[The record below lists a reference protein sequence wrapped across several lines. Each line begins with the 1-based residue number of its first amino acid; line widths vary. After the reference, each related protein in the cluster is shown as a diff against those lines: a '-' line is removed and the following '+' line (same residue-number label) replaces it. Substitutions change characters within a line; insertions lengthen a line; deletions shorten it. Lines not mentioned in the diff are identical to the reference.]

1 MSYATWSGRQ
11 DHKEINP
18 GESNMP
24 TKKSNTEVPVAK
36 LKWTLNPKQL
46 KFKTTDDLESQT
58 DIIGQK
64 RGVEAFRF
72 GMGMVKKGYNIF
84 VTGEP
89 GTGRLATVKKLLSEM
104 ADKNDTPCDLC
115 YVNNFKHGEAPI
127 ALRFQSGE
135 GSQFKKDMQKFL
147 DTVMREAPQ
156 LFESEEYIARK
167 NQIAEAHEK
176 KVMSFYKAIEDQVKD
191 TGLVVVRMQMGPIQR
206 PDVVPMVDGEPKRL
220 IELEEMVNNGRFP
233 KDEFKR
239 LSDKRKELK
248 EEIDLIVQELKTLQK
263 EVGKKHEEVDRLMF
277 TALAQDFMK
286 SIRETY
292 PDEKVLKF
300 LDSVLEHM
308 GDNLDNIKALG
319 GPPKQG
325 PIPGMVF
332 GAPSPEI
339 IFQPYKVNLLVD
351 NSESEGPPVI
361 VESYP
366 TYRNLFGSIERVQ
379 DHSGG
384 WHTDYTKIK
393 AGSFVKA
400 NGGYLVINLMD
411 AIMEPGV
418 WQTLKR
424 CLKISQIEIETFD
437 PYYFI
442 SATGLKPEPI
452 DMEVKVVVLGSPYLY
467 MILKHYD
474 EDVPKIFKVRAD
486 YESSMDLNDDSVM
499 QVARFIK
506 TQVEKSELRSFDAS
520 GVSAIMEEAV
530 RWAGRQ
536 EKISTAFPVMAD
548 LLSEADYFAGQ
559 AEAKHVAGKHVK
571 EAINAKIYRSNQVE
585 ERIQE
590 MIDRGSLFVDTEGE
604 VVGQVNGLA
613 VYSMGDYAF
622 GKPARITAVTS
633 LGKEGI
639 INIEREADMSG
650 PTHNKGML
658 ILSGF
663 LRSRFA
669 QDKPLSLAGS
679 IAFEQSYGG
688 IDGDSASSTELY
700 ALLSSLSEKPLKQY
714 VAVTGS
720 VNQYGEVQPIGG
732 VNQKIEGFYLT
743 CKQAGLNGKQGVM
756 IPYPNVKDLMLRD
769 DVVKAVKAGKFHI
782 WAVKTIDEGVE
793 ILTGL
798 KAGVRGKNGK
808 YPKNSI
814 NGLVDAKLKS
824 LVDELMAYGKIAD
837 DNPKKK
843 SPTKKKATAKKK

>member
-1 MSYATWSGRQ
+1 
-11 DHKEINP
+11 
-18 GESNMP
+18 MP
-24 TKKSNTEVPVAK
+24 TAKMPTEVPVED
-36 LKWTLNPKQL
+36 LKWKLD
-46 KFKTTDDLESQT
+46 FKTVGFETTDDLEPQT
-58 DIIGQK
+58 EIIGQQ

-72 GMGMVKKGYNIF
+72 GMGMIKKGYNIF
-84 VTGEP
+84 VTGQP
-89 GTGRLATVKKLLSEM
+89 GTGRLSSVRKLLSEM
-104 ADKNDTPCDLC
+104 ANKNETPNDLC
-115 YVNNFKHGEAPI
+115 YVNNFKHPEAPI
-127 ALRFQSGE
+127 LLRFKYGE
-135 GSQFKKDMQKFL
+135 GSRFKKDVQTFL
-147 DTVMREAPQ
+147 DAVKREAPQ
-156 LFESEEYIARK
+156 LFESEAYIARK
-167 NQIAEAHEK
+167 NEIAEAHEK
-176 KVMSFYKAIEDQVKD
+176 KILSFYKAIEDQVKD

-206 PDVVPMVDGEPKRL
+206 PDVLPLVDGEPKRM
-220 IELEEMVNNGRFP
+220 IELEEMVGNGRFP
-233 KDEFKR
+233 KDEFERLRDKR
-239 LSDKRKELK
+239 LELK
-248 EEIDLIVQELKTLQK
+248 EEIDTIVQELKDLQK
-263 EVGKKHEEVDRLMF
+263 EVRKKHEEVDRLMF
-277 TALAQDFMK
+277 TALAQDFIK
-286 SIRETY
+286 PLREAY
-292 PDEKVLKF
+292 PDEKVLKY
-300 LDSVLEHM
+300 LDSVLENM
-308 GDNLDNIKALG
+308 ADDLDNIKALG

-325 PIPGMVF
+325 PIPGMLF
-332 GAPSPEI
+332 AGPSPEMV
-339 IFQPYKVNLLVD
+339 FQPYQVNLLVD
-351 NSESEGPPVI
+351 NTELEGPPVI

-379 DHSGG
+379 DRSGG

-411 AIMEPGV
+411 AIFEPGV

-424 CLKISQIEIETFD
+424 SLKTEKIEIETFD

-452 DMEVKVVVLGSPYLY
+452 AMQVKVVVLGSPYLY
-467 MILKHYD
+467 AMLRHYD

-486 YESSMDLNDDSVM
+486 YESSMDLTEDSVL

-506 TQVEKSELRSFDAS
+506 AEVEKHDLKPFDVS
-520 GVSAIMEEAV
+520 GVSAVMEEAV

-536 EKISTAFPVMAD
+536 EKISTSFPAMAD
-548 LLSEADYFAGQ
+548 LLSEADYFASRSG
-559 AEAKHVAGKHVK
+559 AGTVGDEHVK
-571 EAINAKIYRSNQVE
+571 EAVEAKRYRSNQVE

-590 MIDRGSLFVDTEGE
+590 MIDRGSLFVDTDGE

-669 QDKPLSLAGS
+669 QDKPLSLAAS

-700 ALLSSLSEKPLKQY
+700 ALLSSLSGKPLRQD

-732 VNQKIEGFYLT
+732 VNQKIEGFYLC
-743 CKQAGLNGKQGVM
+743 CKHAGLTGRQGVM
-756 IPYPNVKDLMLRD
+756 IPKPNVKDLMLRD
-769 DVVKAVKAGKFHI
+769 EVVEAVREGKFHI
-782 WAVKTIDEGVE
+782 WAVESIDEGIE
-793 ILTGL
+793 ILTGA
-798 KAGVRGKNGK
+798 KAGVRGKTGK

-814 NGLVDAKLKS
+814 NALVDDKLRS
-824 LVDELMAYGKIAD
+824 LADQLIAFGKEDENG
-837 DNPKKK
+837 
-843 SPTKKKATAKKK
+843 KKKASAKKKAPAKKK

>member
-1 MSYATWSGRQ
+1 
-11 DHKEINP
+11 
-18 GESNMP
+18 MP
-24 TKKSNTEVPVAK
+24 AKKSPTLVPVEK
-36 LKWTLNPKQL
+36 LKWTLNPKTL
-46 KFKTTDDLESQT
+46 SFKTTDDLEAQT

-89 GTGRLATVKKLLSEM
+89 GTGRLSTVRKLLEEM
-104 ADKNDTPCDLC
+104 ADKSETPCDLC
-115 YVNNFKHGEAPI
+115 YVNNFKHPEAPI
-127 ALRFQSGE
+127 QLRFKAGE
-135 GSQFKKDMQKFL
+135 GSTFKKDVHDFL
-147 DTVMREAPQ
+147 DTVKREAPQ

-167 NQIAEAHEK
+167 NAIAEAHEK
-176 KVMSFYKAIEDQVKD
+176 KIMSFYKAIEDQVKD

-206 PDVVPMVDGEPKRL
+206 PDVVPLVDGEPKRL
-220 IELEEMVNNGRFP
+220 IELEEMVVNGRFP
-233 KDEFKR
+233 QEEFER
-239 LSDKRKELK
+239 LRDKRTELK
-248 EEIDLIVQELKTLQK
+248 EEIDHIVVELKELAKQ
-263 EVGKKHEEVDRLMF
+263 VNDKHEEVDRLMF
-277 TALAQDFMK
+277 TALAQDFVK
-286 SIRETY
+286 PLKEKY
-292 PDEKVLKF
+292 DDEKVVKF
-300 LDSVLEHM
+300 LDSVLENM
-308 GDNLDNIKALG
+308 AEELDSIKALG

-325 PIPGMVF
+325 PIPGMMFGGPSAEQVF
-332 GAPSPEI
+332 R
-339 IFQPYKVNLLVD
+339 PYQVNLLVD
-351 NSESEGPPVI
+351 NSELEGPPII

-379 DHSGG
+379 DRSGG

-411 AIMEPGV
+411 AIYEPGV

-424 CLKISQIEIETFD
+424 SLKTEQIEIETFD

-467 MILKHYD
+467 MMLKHYD

-486 YESSMDLNDDSVM
+486 YESSMNLDDDSVL

-506 TQVEKSELRSFDAS
+506 GEVEKSDLKPFDAS
-520 GVSAIMEEAV
+520 GVSAVMEEAV

-559 AEAKHVAGKHVK
+559 AKAKKVKGEHVK
-571 EAINAKIYRSNQVE
+571 EAVYAKVYRSNQVE

-590 MIDRGSLFVDTEGE
+590 MIDRGSLFVDTDGE
-604 VVGQVNGLA
+604 AIGQVNGLA
-613 VYSMGDYAF
+613 VYSMGDYSF

-633 LGKEGI
+633 LGKDGI

-669 QDKPLSLAGS
+669 QNKPLSLAAS

-700 ALLSSLSEKPLKQY
+700 ALLSSLSEKPIKQY

-743 CKQAGLNGKQGVM
+743 CKSAGLNGNQGVM

-769 DVVKAVKAGKFHI
+769 EVVDAVKAGKFHI
-782 WAVKTIDEGVE
+782 WAVKTIDEGIE
-793 ILTGL
+793 ILTGV
-798 KAGVRGKNGK
+798 KAGAQKKDGS
-808 YPKNSI
+808 YPKNTI
-814 NGLVDAKLKS
+814 NGLVDEKLKS
-824 LVDELMAYGKIAD
+824 LVDQMVAYGKD
-837 DNPKKK
+837 DKNGKK
-843 SPTKKKATAKKK
+843 PAKKKVVKKAPAKK

>member
-1 MSYATWSGRQ
+1 
-11 DHKEINP
+11 
-18 GESNMP
+18 MP
-24 TKKSNTEVPVAK
+24 RKKAPVELTVDK
-36 LKWTLNPKQL
+36 LKWTLDPKEL
-46 KFKTTDDLESQT
+46 SFKSTDDLEPQS

-72 GMGMVKKGYNIF
+72 GMGMLRKGYNIF

-89 GTGRLATVKKLLSEM
+89 GTGRLSTVQKLLKEM
-104 ADKNDTPCDLC
+104 NDEKATPCDLC
-115 YVNNFKHGEAPI
+115 YVNNFKHPEAPI
-127 ALRFQSGE
+127 LLRFKSGE
-135 GSQFKKDMQKFL
+135 GSRFKKDIQDFL
-147 DTVMREAPQ
+147 DTVKREAPQ

-206 PDVVPMVDGEPKRL
+206 PDVVPLVDGEPKRM
-220 IELEEMVNNGRFP
+220 IELEEMVENGRFP
-233 KDEFKR
+233 RDEFER
-239 LSDKRKELK
+239 LNDKRKELK
-248 EEIDLIVQELKTLQK
+248 GEIDNIVQELKGLAK
-263 EVGKKHEEVDRLMF
+263 EVNKKHQEVDKLMF
-277 TALAQDFMK
+277 TALAQDFLK
-286 SIRETY
+286 PLKETY
-292 PDEKVLKF
+292 KDKKVLEF
-300 LDSVLEHM
+300 LDSILENM
-308 GDNLDNIKALG
+308 ADDLENIKALG
-319 GPPKQG
+319 AAPKQG
-325 PIPGMVF
+325 PIPGMMM
-332 GAPSPEI
+332 GGPSPEMV
-339 IFQPYKVNLLVD
+339 FQPYQVNLLVD
-351 NSESEGPPVI
+351 NTELDGPPVI

-379 DHSGG
+379 DRTGG

-411 AIMEPGV
+411 AIIEPGV
-418 WQTLKR
+418 WHTLKR
-424 CLKISQIEIETFD
+424 ALKTEQIEIETFD

-452 DMEVKVVVLGSPYLY
+452 DMEVKVVVLGSPHLY
-467 MILKHYD
+467 MLLKHYD
-474 EDVPKIFKVRAD
+474 EDVHKIFKVRAD
-486 YESSMDLNDDSVM
+486 YESSMDLNDDSVL

-506 TQVEKSELRSFDAS
+506 KEVDKGDLMPYEAS

-548 LLSEADYFAGQ
+548 LLREADYFAG
-559 AEAKHVAGKHVK
+559 VAGAKAVSGEHVK
-571 EAINAKIYRSNQVE
+571 EAINAKIYRSNQIE

-590 MIDRGSLFVDTEGE
+590 MIDRGSIFVDTDGE

-622 GKPARITAVTS
+622 GKPTRITAVTS

-658 ILSGF
+658 ILAGF

-669 QDKPLSLAGS
+669 QNKPMSLAAS

-700 ALLSSLSEKPLKQY
+700 ALLSSLSGKPIKQY

-732 VNQKIEGFYLT
+732 VNQKIEGFYLC
-743 CKQAGLNGKQGVM
+743 CKNAGLTGEQGVM
-756 IPYPNVKDLMLRD
+756 IPYPNTKDLMLRD
-769 DVVKAVKAGKFHI
+769 EVLQAVEDGKFHV
-782 WAVKTIDEGVE
+782 WAVKTIDEGIE
-793 ILTGL
+793 ILTGI
-798 KAGVRGKNGK
+798 KAGVRKKDGT
-808 YPKNSI
+808 YPKNTI
-814 NGLVDAKLKS
+814 NA
-824 LVDELMAYGKIAD
+824 LVDERLKDLADELIAYGKDED
-837 DNPKKK
+837 DDKKSGKKGSKK
-843 SPTKKKATAKKK
+843 SPAKKK

>member
-1 MSYATWSGRQ
+1 
-11 DHKEINP
+11 
-18 GESNMP
+18 MP
-24 TKKSNTEVPVAK
+24 IKKSNSEVAIEK
-36 LKWTLNPKQL
+36 LKWTLNPKLL
-46 KFKTTDDLESQT
+46 KIKTTDDLEPQT
-58 DIIGQK
+58 EIIGQK

-72 GMGMVKKGYNIF
+72 GMGMLKKGYNIF
-84 VTGEP
+84 VTGQP
-89 GTGRLATVKKLLSEM
+89 GTGRLSSVKKLLSEM
-104 ADKNDTPCDLC
+104 ADKSETPCDLC
-115 YVNNFKHGEAPI
+115 YVNNFKHPEAPI
-127 ALRFQSGE
+127 QLRFKSGE
-135 GSQFKKDMQKFL
+135 GSRFKKDVQDFL
-147 DTVMREAPQ
+147 DTVKREAPQ

-206 PDVVPMVDGEPKRL
+206 PDVVPLVDGEPKRM
-220 IELEEMVNNGRFP
+220 IELEEMVENGRFP
-233 KDEFKR
+233 KEEFDRLREKR
-239 LSDKRKELK
+239 VELK
-248 EEIDLIVQELKTLQK
+248 EEIDTIVQELKGLQK

-277 TALAQDFMK
+277 TALAQDFIK
-286 SIRETY
+286 PLKETY
-292 PDEKVLKF
+292 PDEKVLNF
-300 LDSVLEHM
+300 LDAVLENM
-308 GDNLDNIKALG
+308 ADDLDSIKALG
-319 GPPKQG
+319 GAAKQG
-325 PIPGMVF
+325 PIPGLML
-332 GAPSPEI
+332 GAPSAEMV
-339 IFQPYKVNLLVD
+339 FQPYQVNLLVD
-351 NSESEGPPVI
+351 NSELDGPPVI

-379 DHSGG
+379 DRSGG

-411 AIMEPGV
+411 AIFEPGV

-424 CLKISQIEIETFD
+424 SLKTEQIEIETFD

-467 MILKHYD
+467 MMLKNYD

-506 TQVEKSELRSFDAS
+506 SEVEKNGLRPFDVS
-520 GVSAIMEEAV
+520 GISAVMEEAV

-536 EKISTAFPVMAD
+536 EKISTAFPGMAD
-548 LLSEADYFAGQ
+548 LLSEADFFAKQ
-559 AEAKHVAGKHVK
+559 AKARVVEGIHVK
-571 EAINAKIYRSNQVE
+571 EAVDAKVYRSNQVE

-590 MIDRGSLFVDTEGE
+590 MIDRGSLFVDTDGE

-663 LRSRFA
+663 LRNRFA
-669 QDKPLSLAGS
+669 QNKPLSLAAS

-700 ALLSSLSEKPLKQY
+700 ALMSSLSGKPLRQY

-732 VNQKIEGFYLT
+732 VNQKIEGFYLC
-743 CKQAGLNGKQGVM
+743 CKSAGLTGKQGVM

-769 DVVKAVKAGKFHI
+769 EVVEAVKAGNFHI
-782 WAVKTIDEGVE
+782 WAVKTIDEGIE
-793 ILTGL
+793 ILTGV
-798 KAGVRGKNGK
+798 KAGAPNKSGGYQKNT
-808 YPKNSI
+808 I
-814 NGLVDAKLKS
+814 NGLVDEKLKS
-824 LVDELMAYGKIAD
+824 LADQLMAYGKDTDEKKKKA
-837 DNPKKK
+837 PAKKK
-843 SPTKKKATAKKK
+843 SPAKKK